1 MEKKENKKFNYQ
13 TWRKVEVWV
22 SDDYIIEAED
32 KEIADRIIVE
42 LAKIDYLEEDIDW
55 TINDDAPQ
63 KIKDISK
70 VKIYHGLKDWGQM
83 HWDLC
88 DPRKNTM
95 PNGDKMTYELY
106 DNNDGGRGIIWDNTP
121 IEIKREEKFK
131 ELGL

>member
-1 MEKKENKKFNYQ
+1 MEKKEIKKFNYQ
-13 TWRKVEVWV
+13 TWKKVEVWV
-22 SDDYIIEAED
+22 SDRYIIEAED

-70 VKIYHGLKDWGQM
+70 VKIYHGEKYWGDDW
-83 HWDLC
+83 DIC
-88 DPRKNTM
+88 DPRKNRGL
-95 PNGDKMTYELY
+95 NGDKMTYELY
-106 DNNDGGRGIIWDNTP
+106 DDDGGGGIIWDNTP